1 MAISRADTDKAV
13 RGLFKNSS
21 VTIQTRW
28 QNREDYACELAWQIA
43 ERIAPEF
50 APGELANGKVMQES
64 DRDEFAKARRVKKVA
79 EKAAMAL
86 HDLLEALQGDADP
99 RARLAINRSIA
110 YFLCYETEA
119 AEEALLETFYPEAA
133 RVEVLLRQA
142 TTAAE
147 RISLLANFRKD
158 DLREDQQNAGNIGDQ
173 QIVNRWLM
181 FFIDLTGSY
190 LGR

>member
-1 MAISRADTDKAV
+1 
-13 RGLFKNSS
+13 
-21 VTIQTRW
+21 
-28 QNREDYACELAWQIA
+28 
-43 ERIAPEF
+43 
-50 APGELANGKVMQES
+50 
-64 DRDEFAKARRVKKVA
+64 
-79 EKAAMAL
+79 MAL

-147 RISLLANFRKD
+147 RISLFADFEKMISGKTNKMPGTSAI
-158 DLREDQQNAGNIGDQ
+158 NKSSIG
-173 QIVNRWLM
+173 
-181 FFIDLTGSY
+181 G
-190 LGR
+190 